1 VVSHLY
7 QPFYCEE
14 NVWQW
19 LNQAAEPDGYALF
32 ITNPARQVALW
43 QQRLVPPGEAVLW
56 DYHVV
61 AVTHAGPKVQVWD
74 LDTRLPLPA
83 PLSTYVRATFL
94 PLPTRERALAP
105 QFRLVP
111 TAEFRATFASDRRH
125 MLDPQGLEMGRG
137 QWLQPPPPWPPIG
150 SGHTLDRYLDLADPI
165 AGVILDLPGLLRW
178 VRGKDS
184 AQRG

>member
-1 VVSHLY
+1 MPTHLY

-19 LNQAAEPDGYALF
+19 LDQAVDPDRYALF
-32 ITNPARQVALW
+32 ITNPAQQVAVW
-43 QQRLVPPGEAVLW
+43 QQRLMPAGEAVLW

-61 AVTHAGPKVQVWD
+61 ALTRTGPEVQVWD
-74 LDTRLPLPA
+74 FDTRLPLPS
-83 PLSTYVRATFL
+83 PLSAYLRATFL
-94 PLPTRERALAP
+94 PLPPGERALAP

-111 TAEFRATFASDRRH
+111 AADFRATFASDRRH
-125 MLDPQGLEMGRG
+125 MRDGQG

-165 AGVILDLPGLLRW
+165 AGTVLDLPGLRRW
-178 VRGKDS
+178 AS
-184 AQRG
+184 AT